1 MKIMN
6 LTNAE
11 LHLVTGGQSSGSS
24 GSGTSSGSGGNTAP
38 ETTTNG
44 DVTVI
49 SCPEG
54 SQLVTVQGDDKMI
67 VTCVSTKSEG

>member
-1 MKIMN
+1 MKIMD
-6 LTNAE
+6 LSHAE
-11 LHLVTGGQSSGSS
+11 LYLVTGGQDSGSS

-38 ETTTNG
+38 ETTTTG

-67 VTCVSTKSEG
+67 VTCVPTTSGG

>member
-1 MKIMN
+1 MD
-6 LTNAE
+6 LSNAE
-11 LHLVTGGQSSGSS
+11 LHLVTGGQDSGSS
-24 GSGTSSGSGGNTAP
+24 GSGTSSGSGNTAP
-38 ETTTNG
+38 ETTTTG

-67 VTCVSTKSEG
+67 VTCVPTKSDG